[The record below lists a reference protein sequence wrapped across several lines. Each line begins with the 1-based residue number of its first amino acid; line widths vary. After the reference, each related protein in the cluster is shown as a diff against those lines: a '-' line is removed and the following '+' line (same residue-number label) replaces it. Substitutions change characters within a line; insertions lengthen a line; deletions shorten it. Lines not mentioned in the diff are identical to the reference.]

1 MRHQQPRLKES
12 HRYWKKPWVPSVVS
26 QKPARNSRWRGTK
39 RLAATCCQCG
49 KGGEDWELPL
59 AEAMLIDG
67 GRKMSNW
74 RGLRREDERTRRQ
87 LAQITPL
94 RNFVAERKGRRQE
107 LPGEMGARHFALF
120 LLRRDIGMSVY
131 LLRQFSRECKTNNKI
146 KKRIS
151 GLMLLFRRTELGPGQ
166 TLRGWL

>member
-1 MRHQQPRLKES
+1 
-12 HRYWKKPWVPSVVS
+12 
-26 QKPARNSRWRGTK
+26 
-39 RLAATCCQCG
+39 
-49 KGGEDWELPL
+49 
-59 AEAMLIDG
+59 
-67 GRKMSNW
+67 
-74 RGLRREDERTRRQ
+74 
-87 LAQITPL
+87 
-94 RNFVAERKGRRQE
+94 
-107 LPGEMGARHFALF
+107 MGARHFALF